1 MKWKYRF
8 GVSIGNMLE
17 HYDIAVFAAISM
29 YLIKELEKL
38 NIEHASNIIW
48 GIFALRYILR
58 PFGGY
63 IIGQFA
69 DKSGKKTALILTSLV
84 TGFST
89 LLMAVL
95 PIELLGGYTPIVIL
109 ILQSALCFSFAGEYP
124 LLVNY
129 LLYNCPEN
137 ERSRISTLAAA
148 SSLLGFVMAFFIIFL
163 LENILT
169 VKEMESIGWR
179 IPLLLG
185 LINVIISF
193 WFRKRLPEQPITN
206 IEQKK
211 FDLRGGLCIFI
222 IAIPAT
228 VTFYTQNVSWPL
240 VFEYLP
246 LGETSK
252 YYSLLSSVLLLFVMV
267 LCSYLTDKL
276 SSPVK
281 VFNVGIIALAT
292 LSIPLY
298 YIMSIGD
305 GVLII
310 FSQIIMVFYV
320 AMIWC
325 NSAAVLFQFSG
336 GKVSTLGA
344 GFNLAVVIFGG
355 LTPLIIN
362 QLIGFG
368 MVYIGVFLCCCAL
381 SFLINWRLNRL
392 DEKVTL

>member
-17 HYDIAVFAAISM
+17 HYDIAVFAAVSV
-29 YLIKELEKL
+29 YLIKELDKL
-38 NIEHASNIIW
+38 NIENASEVIW

-63 IIGQFA
+63 IIGRFA
-69 DKSGKKTALILTSLV
+69 DKSGKKSALILTSLV

-89 LLMAVL
+89 LSMAAL
-95 PIELLGGYTPIVIL
+95 PMDLLGGYTPIVIL

-124 LLVNY
+124 SLVNY

-148 SSLLGFVMAFFIIFL
+148 SSLLGFIMAFFIIFI
-163 LENILT
+163 LESILT
-169 VKEMESIGWR
+169 VNQMESIGWR

-193 WFRKRLPEQPITN
+193 WFRKRLPEQPITK

-211 FDLRGGLCIFI
+211 FDLRGGVCIFI
-222 IAIPAT
+222 VAIPAT
-228 VTFYTQNVSWPL
+228 VTFYTQNISWPL
-240 VFEYLP
+240 IFEYLP
-246 LGETSK
+246 LGEGSK
-252 YYSLLSSVLLLFVMV
+252 HYSLLSSLLLLFVMV
-267 LCSYLTDKL
+267 LCSYLTDKIN
-276 SSPVK
+276 SPIK
-281 VFNVGIIALAT
+281 IFNLGIIALAT
-292 LSIPLY
+292 LSIPIY
-298 YIMSIGD
+298 YVMSVG
-305 GVLII
+305 GLFLII
-310 FSQIIMVFYV
+310 LSQIIMVFYV

-325 NSAAVLFQFSG
+325 NSAVVLFQFSG
-336 GKVSTLGA
+336 GKVSTLGV
-344 GFNLAVVIFGG
+344 GFNLTVVIFGG

-368 MVYIGVFLCCCAL
+368 MVYIGVFLCCCAI
-381 SFLINWRLNRL
+381 SFLINWRFNKP
-392 DEKVTL
+392 DEKATL